1 MKNDNRPTIKIDRT
15 YAVALIDQL
24 LTGSNIFT
32 VENVKKDGSARRFTI
47 CPKAYRAEIKGT
59 GYPLNPL
66 RSAMVRRV
74 PDMSADTSEGQAHWR
89 TLNLATVRH
98 INAEGVRFDVE

>member
-1 MKNDNRPTIKIDRT
+1 MQNDRPTIKINRT
-15 YAVALIDQL
+15 YAVALIDRL
-24 LTGSNIFT
+24 LKGSYIFT
-32 VENVKKDGSARRFTI
+32 VENVKKDGASRRFTI
-47 CPKAYRAEIKGT
+47 CPRAYRAEIKGT

-98 INAEGVRFDVE
+98 ISAEGVRFDVVE